1 VPHTPLWGAS
11 VRGAAGG
18 GTGGAVLRRDT
29 GANTLTNRNTM
40 ARRTR
45 LLALALAAPLLFGA
59 CSTDDSG
66 SGDSSTDSGGNAAA
80 DGDLSFAV
88 VTHGS
93 AGDAFWDVVQ
103 NGAEQAGKDLGV
115 EVDYQSDGDPQR
127 QSQLIQAAVNQ
138 DVDGIVVSM
147 ANPDALQD
155 SVEAAVAA
163 GIPVVT
169 INSGSAESAQFG
181 AIGHVGQDETIAG
194 QGAGQRLA
202 QDGAKNVLCV
212 VHEAGNIGLE
222 QRCDGA
228 SQGLGSN
235 VKLLQVDIN
244 DLQAAQSTITSQ
256 LQSDPTIDGVLTL
269 NSAVAS
275 AAAAAASDA
284 GSDAEIAT
292 FDLNGDVIKAIQ
304 DGSIAF
310 AVDQQQYEQGYLP
323 IVMLKLYAQNLNTVG
338 GGQPVLTGPGIVDST
353 NVDQIADLASSG
365 TR

>member
-1 VPHTPLWGAS
+1 
-11 VRGAAGG
+11 
-18 GTGGAVLRRDT
+18 
-29 GANTLTNRNTM
+29 M

-45 LLALALAAPLLFGA
+45 LLALALAAPLLLSA
-59 CSTDDSG
+59 CSTENSG
-66 SGDSSTDSGGNAAA
+66 SGNSSAAQDSGGVVS

-103 NGAEQAGKDLGV
+103 KGAQAAGNDLGAS
-115 EVDYQSDGDPQR
+115 VDYQSDGDPQR

-169 INSGSAESAQFG
+169 INSGADRAAEFG
-181 AIGHVGQDETIAG
+181 AIGHVGQDEAIAG

-202 QDGAKNVLCV
+202 QDGATNVLCV

-228 SQGLGSN
+228 SQGLGSD
-235 VKLLQVDIN
+235 VRLLQVDIN
-244 DLQAAQSTITSQ
+244 DLQGAQSTITSQ
-256 LQSDPTIDGVLTL
+256 LQSDPSIDAVLTL

-275 AAAAAASDA
+275 VAASAASDA

-292 FDLNGDVIKAIQ
+292 FDLNGDVISAIQ

-323 IVMLKLYAQNLNTVG
+323 IVMLKLYAENLNTVG
-338 GGQPVLTGPGIVDST
+338 GGRAVLTGPGIVDAD
-353 NVDQIADLASSG
+353 NVDEIADLSSAG

>member
-1 VPHTPLWGAS
+1 
-11 VRGAAGG
+11 
-18 GTGGAVLRRDT
+18 
-29 GANTLTNRNTM
+29 M
-40 ARRTR
+40 ARPQR
-45 LLALALAAPLLFGA
+45 LLALALATPLLLSA
-59 CSTDDSG
+59 CSGGDDG
-66 SGDSSTDSGGNAAA
+66 PAATGA
-80 DGDLSFAV
+80 DGDSLSFAV

-103 NGAEQAGKDLGV
+103 NGAVQAGEDLGIA
-115 EVDYQSDGDPQR
+115 VDYQSDGDPQR
-127 QSQLIQAAVNQ
+127 QSQLIEAAVNQ

-147 ANPDALQD
+147 ANPEALQ
-155 SVEAAVAA
+155 SAVEDAVAA

-169 INSGSAESAQFG
+169 INSGAAESVEFG

-202 QDGAKNVLCV
+202 AEGRTNVLCV

-228 SQGLGSN
+228 SQGLGSD
-235 VKLLQVDIN
+235 VTTLQVDIN
-244 DLQAAQSTITSQ
+244 DLQAAQSTITSS
-256 LQSDPTIDGVLTL
+256 LQSDPSIDAVLTL

-275 AAAAAASDA
+275 IAASAASDA
-284 GSDAEIAT
+284 GSKAEIAT
-292 FDLNGDVIKAIQ
+292 FDLNGDVIAAIKG
-304 DGSIAF
+304 GSIAF

-338 GGQPVLTGPGIVDST
+338 GGQAVLTGPGIVDAD
-353 NVDQIADLASSG
+353 NVDQIADLASAG

>member
-1 VPHTPLWGAS
+1 
-11 VRGAAGG
+11 
-18 GTGGAVLRRDT
+18 
-29 GANTLTNRNTM
+29 M

-45 LLALALAAPLLFGA
+45 LLALALAAPLLLSA
-59 CSTDDSG
+59 CSTSNSG
-66 SGDSSTDSGGNAAA
+66 SGNSGDSGGGTSGGAAGN
-80 DGDLSFAV
+80 GDLSFAV

-103 NGAEQAGKDLGV
+103 KGAEAAGSDLGV
-115 EVDYQSDGDPQR
+115 SVDYQSDGDPQR

-138 DVDGIVVSM
+138 GVDGIVVSM

-169 INSGSAESAQFG
+169 INSGAERSAEFG
-181 AIGHVGQDETIAG
+181 AIGHVGQDEAIAG

-222 QRCDGA
+222 QRCAGA

-235 VKLLQVDIN
+235 VRMLQVDIN
-244 DLQAAQSTITSQ
+244 DLQGAQSTITSQ
-256 LQSDPTIDGVLTL
+256 LQSDPSIDAVLTL

-275 AAAAAASDA
+275 IAASAASDA
-284 GSDAEIAT
+284 GSKAEIAT
-292 FDLNGDVIKAIQ
+292 FDLNGDVIAAIKG
-304 DGSIAF
+304 GSIAF

-338 GGQPVLTGPGIVDST
+338 GGQAVLTGPGIVDAD
-353 NVDQIADLASSG
+353 NVDQIADLASAG

>member
-1 VPHTPLWGAS
+1 MKDWH
-11 VRGAAGG
+11 
-18 GTGGAVLRRDT
+18 
-29 GANTLTNRNTM
+29 TM

-45 LLALALAAPLLFGA
+45 LLALALAAPLLMSA
-59 CSTDDSG
+59 CSTNDSG
-66 SGDSSTDSGGNAAA
+66 SSSSSTGSGSSASK
-80 DGDLSFAV
+80 GDLAFAV

-103 NGAEQAGKDLGV
+103 KGAEAAGHDLGV
-115 EVDYQSDGDPQR
+115 KVDYQSDGDPQR

-138 DVDGIVVSM
+138 HVNGIVVSM
-147 ANPDALQD
+147 ANPDALKD
-155 SVEAAVAA
+155 SVEAAVSA

-169 INSGSAESAQFG
+169 INSGAERSAEFG

-194 QGAGQRLA
+194 QGAGKRLA
-202 QDGAKNVLCV
+202 KDGVKNVLCV

-222 QRCDGA
+222 QRCGGA
-228 SQGLGSN
+228 SQGLGTN

-244 DLQAAQSTITSQ
+244 NLQAAQSTITSQ
-256 LQSDPTIDGVLTL
+256 LQSDPSIDGVLTL

-275 AAAAAASDA
+275 VAAAAASDA
-284 GSDAEIAT
+284 GSKAEIAT
-292 FDLNGDVIKAIQ
+292 FDLNGDVISAIK

-338 GGQPVLTGPGIVDST
+338 GGQPVLTGPGIVDKS